1 MPPLSAYKLGMQ
13 PTLAVPTFRSR
24 EEIRRYIQE
33 RTPRSI
39 EDLPS
44 VRFWRRA
51 GQATLVVLLTYAAL
65 QYYFLHVFVEIYA
78 LPSLTTFTGG

>member
-1 MPPLSAYKLGMQ
+1 MQ
-13 PTLAVPTFRSR
+13 TTLAAPTFRNR

-33 RTPRSI
+33 RTPRSV

-51 GQATLVVLLTYAAL
+51 GQASLLTLLVYAAL
-65 QYYFLHVFVEIYA
+65 QYYFLHVFVEIYS